1 MRLTNAIG
9 NENIWFTFASTFHVW
24 PLSDLCYQGGK
35 GPFVFTTLKN
45 ELFSAQNASIGI
57 KNHDLLLEVDDHA
70 NLTFQVSNLQHP
82 LTVTF
87 SGQAPILNVTPASV
101 HLTPESSSFS
111 VGIEAAEAG
120 KTTVTVNV
128 SSAK

>member
-1 MRLTNAIG
+1 MICGTR
-9 NENIWFTFASTFHVW
+9 
-24 PLSDLCYQGGK
+24 PLH
-35 GPFVFTTLKN
+35 FLKCG
-45 ELFSAQNASIGI
+45 LFSAQNASIGI
-57 KNHDLLLEVDDHA
+57 KDHDLLLEVDDHA

-101 HLTPESSSFS
+101 HLTPESASFS